1 MCGSVIL
8 SAQVVAF
15 VKRCVMC
22 FLFLKKVKQLTTY
35 KVFVPIETRDLVVG
49 VKGGS
54 IALQILSL
62 LQLQAAVFS

>member
-8 SAQVVAF
+8 SAQVLAF

-22 FLFLKKVKQLTTY
+22 FFLKKVKQLTTY

-54 IALQILSL
+54 IAVRILSL